1 MPQRSTEAYEILRAQ
16 ALRPEDHPNSD
27 SDRVVL
33 IRQGMA
39 AWIKRAEDRSL
50 TSAPKQK
57 PAVVSSKVSLPQ
69 IVEEVVGLMA
79 EIIIKSE
86 RGAAHA

>member
-1 MPQRSTEAYEILRAQ
+1 LAEAYEILRSQ
-16 ALRPEDHPNSD
+16 ALHPEECQNLD

-39 AWIKRAEDRSL
+39 AWIRRIENPGRS
-50 TSAPKQK
+50 SSPKQK
-57 PAVVSSKVSLPQ
+57 PVFVSSRSSPSQL
-69 IVEEVVGLMA
+69 VEEVAGLMA

-86 RGAAHA
+86 RFIAHA

>member
-1 MPQRSTEAYEILRAQ
+1 LAEAYEILRSQ
-16 ALRPEDHPNSD
+16 ALRPEERQNID

-39 AWIKRAEDRSL
+39 AWIRRGQNPSL
-50 TSAPKQK
+50 SSSLKQK
-57 PAVVSSKVSLPQ
+57 PVFVSSRSSSSQL
-69 IVEEVVGLMA
+69 VEEVAGLMA

-86 RGAAHA
+86 RFIANA